1 MCFTTSFFTAE
12 WPTHVTSGNEWIVDD
27 STLSHPPKKGSI
39 DCIKKLFDP
48 TAKKEHSPVHPIES
62 YLAGHLKVCV
72 CKSVLCSVTIVP
84 EPSFL
89 VNNSCYKGQLP
100 TCCHV
105 FSSFSSTAETW
116 NMCMY
121 MSVSNPY

>member
-89 VNNSCYKGQLP
+89 VVTRANCPLVAMFSPASVQLLKLGI
-100 TCCHV
+100 CVCI
-105 FSSFSSTAETW
+105 
-116 NMCMY
+116 CL
-121 MSVSNPY
+121 